1 MSFKV
6 GDKVKTPDGTGGTI
20 SKAGLFP
27 TVEDADGKPIGTFHM
42 SKLKAA
48 AARSAFRVGD
58 GVTIETLGRDGQI
71 LNDNEDGT
79 YEVADDNGRS
89 LGSFEDSDLRAAA
102 TAETDE
108 QKAEREAAEARIAA
122 EAAAPK
128 KRSLKDAL
136 RGLLAAVSGKSLR
149 DLETDP
155 EEESEEAAE
164 LISYTTISTLIEQA
178 EASLGQA
185 KAIAAQ
191 LVSDEDGE
199 AADKP
204 EDEAAE
210 EEVEEA
216 RLSAITTMLSSTIN
230 SIYGAMNIVQQ
241 EMMEEDEDDEDDN
254 GAGDASGIE
263 QGSPLYGMSAERLA
277 GGPGSGVRGHT
288 TEQKIASHQ
297 AAIAAH
303 MAAAAAH
310 KSAYEGHGDVNAAR
324 TAHEASVAALAA
336 SQKAG
341 KGSYGAAQAAVSHA
355 ETAAGKGVWNADQLK
370 EHSSDM
376 PSMTHGQINSHD
388 AMASHNQMVMA
399 HQQAIE
405 NLKKKSGRSALGARH
420 NKTDSRMVQE
430 VHDNSVKLGADCP
443 NLDGRYAAE
452 AEAAEAEAAGA
463 AVEPD
468 PDEVR
473 STDPITLRL
482 QSAARALAKQSKA
495 DAEAADESEDASD
508 SGADESE
515 AAGSGE
521 DGGTDKIDAPPEPTA
536 EDQKAAKKRMAA
548 ITHSLRP
555 SA

>member
-1 MSFKV
+1 
-6 GDKVKTPDGTGGTI
+6 
-20 SKAGLFP
+20 
-27 TVEDADGKPIGTFHM
+27 
-42 SKLKAA
+42 
-48 AARSAFRVGD
+48 
-58 GVTIETLGRDGQI
+58 
-71 LNDNEDGT
+71 
-79 YEVADDNGRS
+79 
-89 LGSFEDSDLRAAA
+89 
-102 TAETDE
+102 
-108 QKAEREAAEARIAA
+108 
-122 EAAAPK
+122 
-128 KRSLKDAL
+128 
-136 RGLLAAVSGKSLR
+136 
-149 DLETDP
+149 
-155 EEESEEAAE
+155 
-164 LISYTTISTLIEQA
+164 
-178 EASLGQA
+178 
-185 KAIAAQ
+185 
-191 LVSDEDGE
+191 
-199 AADKP
+199 
-204 EDEAAE
+204 
-210 EEVEEA
+210 
-216 RLSAITTMLSSTIN
+216 
-230 SIYGAMNIVQQ
+230 MNIVQQ

-355 ETAAGKGVWNADQLK
+355 ETAAGKGVWIADQLK

-376 PSMTHGQINSHD
+376 PDMTHGQINSHD
-388 AMASHNQMVMA
+388 AMASHNQMAMA

-443 NLDGRYAAE
+443 NLDGRYAGGPGSGITGHTIAAKLHDAAARAHISAAQGQMRGSDAQAASQKAYDASAAAPLRE
-452 AEAAEAEAAGA
+452 PSHASYALDQAKTASGAADDTAITAHEAAAVSHMHAAQTHRDTAFNEKTHASTLAKLDKRHA
-463 AVEPD
+463 ASGDVEPD
-468 PDEVR
+468 PNEVQ
-473 STDPITLRL
+473 DPVVLRL

-508 SGADESE
+508 SGADESDEGE

-536 EDQKAAKKRMAA
+536 EYQKAAKKRMAA